1 MSVQCP
7 PNVYPG
13 TALNIQ
19 TPGGLMRISVPQ
31 GVSPG
36 MTFQVAVPL
45 QQPAIPIVRPQP
57 VQMAPMMPVPMQVP
71 NPNAI
76 SQQQRE
82 LDFYHQQQTMARQQ
96 PVPQPMQPV
105 PQQPQQRSV
114 VITIPNGVRP
124 GNKMTVNLPD
134 GRQVTVVVPQGMH
147 PGNKMTVN
155 YNAPP
160 APAPQQ
166 HQPVQQYQAPP
177 PPMPPMQPVMQQP
190 QQSENKQVM
199 ITIPNGVVAGNRMT
213 VNLPNGQQAQVVVP
227 QGYSAGMK
235 MTISYKATRQ
245 QSQPPPQQQQR
256 QSFTPMPQPVMQQQ
270 QQKVEKT
277 LKITIPKGVKAGNTI
292 TVNLPDGRSLKVKVP
307 KGMKAGNSL
316 TVNYSTTVTTQVPQV
331 QQPRY
336 AAPSAPMYVP
346 INNNV
351 APAPQPMNV
360 PQNVDGGASWSDK

>member
-1 MSVQCP
+1 MSPKRVPWNSFEYPNSRRPHANKRTTRRFVSNNKIISFFYFSVQ
-7 PNVYPG
+7 YPK
-13 TALNIQ
+13 TLRSYHSYFPFHSIFHL
-19 TPGGLMRISVPQ
+19 TSPLFFLFT
-31 GVSPG
+31 SPG

-82 LDFYHQQQTMARQQ
+82 LDFYQQQQTMARQQ

-155 YNAPP
+155 YNATP

-235 MTISYKATRQ
+235 MTVSYKATRQ
-245 QSQPPPQQQQR
+245 QSQPPP
-256 QSFTPMPQPVMQQQ
+256 PHH
-270 QQKVEKT
+270 
-277 LKITIPKGVKAGNTI
+277 
-292 TVNLPDGRSLKVKVP
+292 
-307 KGMKAGNSL
+307 
-316 TVNYSTTVTTQVPQV
+316 
-331 QQPRY
+331 
-336 AAPSAPMYVP
+336 
-346 INNNV
+346 NNNNQSGQSMLSETEIEISYKD
-351 APAPQPMNV
+351 PPKYN
-360 PQNVDGGASWSDK
+360 G

>member
-1 MSVQCP
+1 M
-7 PNVYPG
+7 G
-13 TALNIQ
+13 
-19 TPGGLMRISVPQ
+19 
-31 GVSPG
+31 
-36 MTFQVAVPL
+36 
-45 QQPAIPIVRPQP
+45 
-57 VQMAPMMPVPMQVP
+57 
-71 NPNAI
+71 
-76 SQQQRE
+76 
-82 LDFYHQQQTMARQQ
+82 
-96 PVPQPMQPV
+96 
-105 PQQPQQRSV
+105 
-114 VITIPNGVRP
+114 
-124 GNKMTVNLPD
+124 
-134 GRQVTVVVPQGMH
+134 
-147 PGNKMTVN
+147 
-155 YNAPP
+155 

-213 VNLPNGQQAQVVVP
+213 VNLPNGQQP
-227 QGYSAGMK
+227 
-235 MTISYKATRQ
+235 
-245 QSQPPPQQQQR
+245 
-256 QSFTPMPQPVMQQQ
+256 
-270 QQKVEKT
+270 QKVEKT